1 MSTPTTTLSVALLFA
16 DADLGSPLRE
26 ALVALGARIAY
37 EGPAADVDEQDLITS
52 GADVVVVNLEPTE
65 EDDLERL
72 HDMLGNGDWRV
83 IFNDAEA
90 SRDLSG
96 WDRARW
102 ARHLAAKLLGA
113 ADVDPPRPEAAREV
127 EVAMAVAGD
136 EAPVPAAPAVGDMTS
151 SPVDMP
157 VTEAVPPPAG
167 AGTVASAPEARSEA
181 LEAELEAL
189 MSAERGTD
197 IAADA
202 DTDIAAPVEA
212 AGEDAP
218 TAQPATPEAAPVEI
232 EERQTVAAPAPVAEW
247 ELLDFGST
255 PQPAEREHPGQYGI
269 EKIEA
274 SDYLAPEGGEGDSE
288 LEPGLNLELV
298 SLEESVAPVISDEA
312 VSEMLLDESASGIRR
327 VVVVAAGRG
336 SGSEIGEFLAHLPRA
351 LPALVL
357 IVQHQRPGELDAL
370 AQLLAMTTSLGVKT
384 ASGEAVARMGE
395 VWLVPPGKYC
405 RLRRDGRMSVAD
417 DASGTRPHAPSID
430 LCVEHLAPAF
440 GRDVTLVVMSG
451 AGHDALAAA
460 QLVASQGGNV
470 WLHEAAAATDD
481 SMARAIDEEGLAD
494 DRGTPVELAVRL
506 SEDKA

>member
-1 MSTPTTTLSVALLFA
+1 PTLSVALLFA

-202 DTDIAAPVEA
+202 DTDIAAPVDA

-218 TAQPATPEAAPVEI
+218 
-232 EERQTVAAPAPVAEW
+232 
-247 ELLDFGST
+247 
-255 PQPAEREHPGQYGI
+255 
-269 EKIEA
+269 
-274 SDYLAPEGGEGDSE
+274 
-288 LEPGLNLELV
+288 
-298 SLEESVAPVISDEA
+298 
-312 VSEMLLDESASGIRR
+312 
-327 VVVVAAGRG
+327 
-336 SGSEIGEFLAHLPRA
+336 
-351 LPALVL
+351 
-357 IVQHQRPGELDAL
+357 
-370 AQLLAMTTSLGVKT
+370 
-384 ASGEAVARMGE
+384 
-395 VWLVPPGKYC
+395 
-405 RLRRDGRMSVAD
+405 
-417 DASGTRPHAPSID
+417 
-430 LCVEHLAPAF
+430 
-440 GRDVTLVVMSG
+440 
-451 AGHDALAAA
+451 
-460 QLVASQGGNV
+460 
-470 WLHEAAAATDD
+470 
-481 SMARAIDEEGLAD
+481 
-494 DRGTPVELAVRL
+494 
-506 SEDKA
+506 